1 MTKTSLKLFIILFA
15 FGTMQVMAQ
24 KKAAHEFSVYANG
37 GIATYLFY
45 PMNSNFP
52 SINYNSVYEARS
64 KVNTSVGF
72 SSDFGAGFTGFL
84 SHQVGIHTSVGFGL
98 LNVKSRANLYNLTT
112 GLYDADNN
120 EYFDLHTLVTDY
132 TEIHKTMFVTIPLMI
147 QFQQRQKQYWDW
159 TRSQKAGFYAMGGVR
174 VNFLFNNRYE
184 SGITTLD
191 NAAYLLEYKNWAAT
205 QMFVGLG
212 HFEGQN
218 GAPLVSSSGKLD
230 FGVMALISL
239 EAGVKWRVDNN
250 IFVYTGAFFD
260 CGLNDPIRD
269 KRQPY
274 EYQDY
279 TSTNRLDNFSMMS
292 FSERVNLM
300 VIGVKVR
307 VAFSRRQRG
316 Y

>member
-1 MTKTSLKLFIILFA
+1 MTKTATKLFIILFA
-15 FGTMQVMAQ
+15 LSTLQVTAQ
-24 KKAAHEFSVYANG
+24 KKAAHEFSIYADG

-45 PMNSNFP
+45 PLNSNFSP
-52 SINYNSVYEARS
+52 TNYNSIYEARS

-72 SSDFGAGFTGFL
+72 SSDFGVGFTGFL

-98 LNVKSRANLYNLTT
+98 YNVKTRANLYTLRT
-112 GLYDADNN
+112 GLYDSNNN

-159 TRSQKAGFYAMGGVR
+159 TRSQKAGFYAMGGIR
-174 VNFLFNNRYE
+174 VHFLFNNKYE
-184 SGITTLD
+184 SGIMALD
-191 NAAYLLEYKNWAAT
+191 NAAYLTEYKNWAAT

-218 GAPLVSSSGKLD
+218 GAPMISSSGKLD
-230 FGVMALISL
+230 FGVMAMFAL
-239 EAGVKWRVDNN
+239 ETGVKWRVDNN
-250 IFVYTGAFFD
+250 IFVYTGVFFD

-274 EYQDY
+274 EDLDY
-279 TSTNRLDNFSMMS
+279 TSNNRLENFSVMN

-300 VIGVKVR
+300 VVGVKVR